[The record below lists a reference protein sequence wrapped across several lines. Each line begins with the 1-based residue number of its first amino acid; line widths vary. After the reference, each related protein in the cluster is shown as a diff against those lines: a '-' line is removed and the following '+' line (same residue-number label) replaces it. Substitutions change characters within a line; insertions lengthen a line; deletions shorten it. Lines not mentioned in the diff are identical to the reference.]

1 MKEDENFDPNFDL
14 SPLRIAMEHM
24 IYRQEIELDHAALF
38 FVLFSLGMVRDNL
51 GEERMREI
59 LAQAITELEKGG
71 VEDLTEH

>member
-14 SPLRIAMEHM
+14 SPLPIAMEHM
-24 IYRQEIELDHAALF
+24 IYRQGMELDQAALF

-59 LAQAITELEKGG
+59 LAQAITELENGSA
-71 VEDLTEH
+71 EDQTEH